1 VKTLHIAYISPEAIA
16 LLQKR
21 WSTKVVVGVVAMA
34 SDSCGKDG
42 PTNIIYHEHWGF
54 GVRV

>member
-1 VKTLHIAYISPEAIA
+1 MKTLHIAYISPEAIA